1 MRINNISL
9 QDTATS
15 LGASANLSAVWLGHI
30 CNYSIQLVFTGT
42 PAGSF
47 KLQCSNDAGSP
58 NASQAATLATGVTNW
73 TDVADSSQTISAA
86 GDLTWQVAN
95 AGYNFV
101 RVVWTR
107 TSSTGSLTV
116 ARINTKGV

>member
-9 QDTATS
+9 QTSATS
-15 LGASANLSAVWLGHI
+15 LGASANLSAIWLGHV

-42 PAGSF
+42 PVGTF

-58 NASQAATLATGVTNW
+58 NAGSAATLATGVTNW
-73 TDVADSSQTISAA
+73 TDVADSSQSITTA
-86 GDLTWQVAN
+86 GDMVWNVSN

-101 RVVWTR
+101 RVVYTR
-107 TSSTGSLTV
+107 DSSTGSLTS